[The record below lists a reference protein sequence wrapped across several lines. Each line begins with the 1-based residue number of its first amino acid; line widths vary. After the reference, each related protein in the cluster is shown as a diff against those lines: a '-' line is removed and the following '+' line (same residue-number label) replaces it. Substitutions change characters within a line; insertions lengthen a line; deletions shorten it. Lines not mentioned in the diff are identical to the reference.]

1 MRNRR
6 DHRAHA
12 LLLFTIV
19 ALLDRHLPALE
30 AVDASYTIAK
40 ANFWKSLLALSV
52 AYVTLAVGILAC
64 GLGLLIAIPVTALF
78 LVYTYRRLSGGQVAP
93 GAQPVI
99 TG

>member
-40 ANFWKSLLALSV
+40 ANFWKSLLALLV
-52 AYVTLAVGILAC
+52 AYVTLAVGILAY

-78 LVYTYRRLSGGQVAP
+78 LYTYRRLSGGQVAP